1 MSEAVRIAIV
11 GDFNPDFP
19 SHHATTASLRHA
31 AHHLQLVVDCEWIPT
46 SRITEAGAEAVLS
59 EYDAIWASP
68 GSPYQSKDGM
78 LRAIQFARTRNWPFV
93 GT

>member
-19 SHHATTASLRHA
+19 SHHATTASLQHA
-31 AHHLQLVVDCEWIPT
+31 ANRLQIPVLSKWVPT
-46 SRITEAGAEAVLS
+46 SIVTEAETETVLS
-59 EYDAIWASP
+59 EYDGIWASP